1 MEVVSLH
8 LEIPIAEYEHAS
20 VDRAENVCGTVRLR
34 TPSTDD
40 LD

>member
-8 LEIPIAEYEHAS
+8 LEILTAGHEHAS

-34 TPSTDD
+34 TPSMDD